1 MIDPVHATVTLALL
15 AFLAWREWQ
24 HDRERQALRREAREE
39 RRGLL
44 KEALPH
50 IELPALV
57 VETPRE
63 PFGGDAQ
70 MWAVDRERRLRAGEP
85 VDDDLEP
92 MYV

>member
-1 MIDPVHATVTLALL
+1 MTDPVAGGIVLALL

-39 RRGLL
+39 RRGLMR
-44 KEALPH
+44 EALPH
-50 IELPALV
+50 FTPQTQV
-57 VETPRE
+57 VEVPRE
-63 PFGGDAQ
+63 PYGGPAQ
-70 MWAVDRERRLRAGEP
+70 EWAIDQRRQQEAG